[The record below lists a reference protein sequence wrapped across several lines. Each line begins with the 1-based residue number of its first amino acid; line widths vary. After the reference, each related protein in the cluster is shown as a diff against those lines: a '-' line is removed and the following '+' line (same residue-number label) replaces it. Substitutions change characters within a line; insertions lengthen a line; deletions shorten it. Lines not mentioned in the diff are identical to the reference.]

1 MKTKLIFA
9 AAIAAGIVMAPAAA
23 NAKSADELRI
33 YINPGHGS
41 WGGGDRNMGTIKHG
55 EPRNEADTCGFFE
68 SNTDLWKCLGLVD
81 RLEEYGLKLD
91 RTVNQD
97 NPVRA
102 LQGCARDL
110 SQNIFMSRVK
120 NGPVPGSD
128 EDSEAY
134 NRSLYEICCE
144 VQRNNFDMFISVH
157 SNAAGSDMV
166 NYPSFFLRGENGVA
180 GVPGSDT
187 NAAIAWP
194 FAYAQEHQMWT
205 NYSMDR
211 PNVIY
216 DIDFWQGDHVVT
228 TIDGVDYKGYYGVLR
243 HGVMGYMVEGYFHT
257 YSPARHRAMN
267 VDVCHDEGD
276 AYARGIAAIFDIP
289 TEDNGTI
296 YGIVRDRHE
305 RFRHKYYNT
314 SARSID
320 NTKPLNN
327 VKVDLLQN
335 GNVVATYTTDDEWN
349 GAFVFDHLTPGEYY
363 INVTAEGY
371 KAADAAECGPFT
383 VEAAKTLYPNVFLE
397 SESYVAPELEAA
409 NYPDPVV
416 GGAIRAADS
425 YRMRVA
431 VEAKEIAELA
441 GKTVRRI
448 LPRNGNLY
456 VLALDADQKPTL
468 LVLDADLNV
477 AATLGT
483 TVCKGSIRDLADIQ
497 FTADGVLIGS
507 SESITHY
514 SDATIDSDFGDT
526 ARGSVNFYRWDNDAT
541 GKPAGEARVWF
552 TTLASGN
559 LYRGATANTFVYK
572 GTSENGVFFFPT
584 ASSYSAQRMFFS
596 YVEVLDGEVQD
607 FTIQNCGLN
616 TDYLCIDN
624 LGHDY
629 TFTLAP
635 FDENAFVVNAPG
647 KPVRAFNIDEITE
660 AGNLPAATMAE
671 SMQGANFFKYA
682 GHSYLATAG
691 GAAPALADVTD
702 GLEAPTATEVI
713 VDGTAAEG
721 TALMAAGT
729 GSAILNDEGKTT
741 RADIDLY
748 VLADGRIARYTT
760 AGTEQEAVAGVFAYG
775 LNGTSENGV
784 YTLAFNLSGDAKAHI
799 ELNAEGLET
808 VILPSESYSAGANSA
823 TVNAADIPDGTYNWS
838 VVVENKAVPAAAPI
852 FTDENTSGNGVA
864 VNTYTDSPAFGTFY
878 YSSKSDRAV
887 FSVTPGFEFSAP
899 YTASQPWD
907 TSVGA
912 SPWRLAVLPTGKLLI
927 SDWGDKHGGI
937 YLFDPANP
945 TETASN
951 FFAGTI
957 RTSSG
962 EWTYNG
968 TVIGGSTSGMAVAGT
983 GEDTKLYTFQEDY
996 PSDYKLTM
1004 ACYNIGTTD
1013 QIDFAPQT
1021 TFPTLSSRMIN
1032 GNVDVVLADDFMVL
1046 SQVRGAGNNT
1056 KAVPSFVLASYDDE
1070 ILFNSSELTLEGS
1083 DGAIALT
1090 NDATQLLM
1098 MDCNDVVRVYDINL
1112 NAEVPEEMLTEAYYF
1127 TPTAAGEAYQMAFD
1141 HAGNLLIAGRNAF
1154 QAYTLPRE
1162 AVLTATPAPA
1172 ADVVVGTSGVEN
1184 IEISTDAATDAPAE
1198 YYNLQGVR
1206 VAAENLTPGFYIER
1220 RGNTA
1225 RKIMVR

>member
-1 MKTKLIFA
+1 MKTKLILA
-9 AAIAAGIVMAPAAA
+9 AALAAGIVMAPAA
-23 NAKSADELRI
+23 NAKPVDELRI

-41 WGGGDRNMGTIKHG
+41 WTGGDRNMGTIKHG
-55 EPRNEADTCGFFE
+55 EPMNEADTCGFFE

-120 NGPVPGSD
+120 NGPVPGSN
-128 EDSEAY
+128 EDAEAY

-157 SNAAGSDMV
+157 SNAANSDMV

-180 GVPGSDT
+180 GVEGSDS
-187 NAAIAWP
+187 NAKIAWP
-194 FAYAQEHQMWT
+194 FSYAQEHMMWT
-205 NYSMDR
+205 NYAMDR

-216 DIDFWQGDHVVT
+216 DVDFWQGDYAINN
-228 TIDGVDYKGYYGVLR
+228 IDGVSYKGYYGVLR

-289 TEDNGTI
+289 MEDNGTI

-314 SARSID
+314 SARSVD

-363 INVTAEGY
+363 INVTADGY
-371 KAADAAECGPFT
+371 KAADATECGPFT
-383 VEAAKTLYPNVFLE
+383 VEAAKTVYPNVFLE
-397 SESYVAPELEAA
+397 SESYVAPELDAA
-409 NYPDPVV
+409 DYPDPIV
-416 GGAIRAADS
+416 GDAVRAADS
-425 YRMRVA
+425 YNMRPA
-431 VEAKEIAELA
+431 VEAKEIAELV
-441 GKTVRRI
+441 GKNVRRI
-448 LPRNGNLY
+448 LARNGNLY
-456 VLALDADQKPTL
+456 VLALDAAQKPTV

-477 AATLGT
+477 VGTLGT
-483 TVCKGSIRDLADIQ
+483 TVCKGSDRDLADIQ
-497 FTADGVLIGS
+497 FTADGVLVGS
-507 SESITHY
+507 AASVTHF
-514 SDATIDSDFGDT
+514 STETIDSDFGDT
-526 ARGSVNFYRWDNDAT
+526 ARGSVNFYRWDNGAD
-541 GKPAGEARVWF
+541 GKPAGEARIWF
-552 TTLASGN
+552 TSLASGN
-559 LYRGATANTFVYK
+559 LYRGLTANTFVYK
-572 GTSENGVFFFPT
+572 GTSQNGMFFFPT
-584 ASSYSAQRMFFS
+584 ASSYYAGRMFFS
-596 YVEVLDGEVQD
+596 YIEVLDGEVQP
-607 FTIQNCGLN
+607 FIIQNNGNN
-616 TDYLCIDN
+616 TDYLCTEN
-624 LGHDY
+624 LGNDY
-629 TFTLAP
+629 SFSLAP
-635 FDENAFVVNAPG
+635 YDGDYFVVNAPG
-647 KPVRAFNIDEITE
+647 VPVRAFSIAEITE
-660 AGNLPAATMAE
+660 GGNLDATHMPDA
-671 SMQGANFFKYA
+671 MQGTSFFRYG
-682 GHSYLATAG
+682 GHSYLATAA
-691 GAAPALADVTD
+691 GAAPAIVDVTA
-702 GLEAPTATEVI
+702 GLAQAVPVEVK
-713 VDGTAAEG
+713 AEG
-721 TALMAAGT
+721 TTAVGTPAMAAGI
-729 GSAILNDEGKTT
+729 GSANLDDEGRTIS
-741 RADIDLY
+741 ADIDLY
-748 VLADGRIARYTT
+748 VLADGKLARYTT
-760 AGTEQEAVAGVFAYG
+760 AGVQQPVVPGVFAYG
-775 LNGTSENGV
+775 LKGSAESGV
-784 YTLAFNLSGDAKAHI
+784 YTLAFSLSGDAKAHV
-799 ELNAEGLET
+799 ELTAEGRET
-808 VILPSESYSAGANSA
+808 IVLPTADFSAGANSV
-823 TVNAADIPDGTYNWS
+823 TVDANEIPEGTYAWS
-838 VVVENKAVPAAAPI
+838 VVVENKSVPAAAPI
-852 FTDENTSGNGVA
+852 FTDTNTSGNGVA
-864 VNTYTDSPAFGTFY
+864 VNTNPESEAFGTFY

-887 FSVTPGFEFSAP
+887 YAVSPEFSFSGP
-899 YTASQPWD
+899 YVANQPWD

-957 RTSSG
+957 KSSSG

-968 TVIGGSTSGMAVAGT
+968 TVIGGSTSGMAVAGS
-983 GEDTKLYTFQEDY
+983 GDDTRLYSFQEDY

-1004 ACYNIGTTD
+1004 ACYNIGTAD

-1021 TFPTLSSRMIN
+1021 TFPALSAHMLN

-1056 KAVPSFVLASYDDE
+1056 KAVPSFVIASYEDE
-1070 ILFNSSELTLEGS
+1070 ILFNSAELTLEGS

-1090 NDATQLLM
+1090 NDGRRLVV

-1112 NAEVPEEMLTEAYYF
+1112 DAELPEEMLTEAYHF
-1127 TPTAAGEAYQMAFD
+1127 TPSSAGEAYQMAFD
-1141 HAGNLLIAGRNAF
+1141 HAGNLLIAGRSAF

-1162 AVLTATPAPA
+1162 AMFTATPAPA
-1172 ADVVVGTSGVEN
+1172 ADVVVGLSGVEN
-1184 IEISTDAATDAPAE
+1184 IEIEAGTDATAE
-1198 YYNLQGVR
+1198 YYNLQGIR
-1206 VAAENLTPGFYIER
+1206 VAADNLTPGLYIER

-1225 RKIMVR
+1225 RKIIVR